1 MSIHVRNSMAGGAR
15 ERPNAKSS
23 FMRMQSEAGE
33 RFGTISRKRTLMK
46 NESILESK
54 DEMDFDDGPMGTVN
68 DDDYESERDRIIT
81 ELMQVAMQMDG
92 GNRDRMQTIIDLE
105 DERKIGRLID
115 RNYRDEK
122 IPRD

>member
-1 MSIHVRNSMAGGAR
+1 
-15 ERPNAKSS
+15 
-23 FMRMQSEAGE
+23 MRMQSEAGE
-33 RFGTISRKRTLMK
+33 RFGTISMKRTLMK